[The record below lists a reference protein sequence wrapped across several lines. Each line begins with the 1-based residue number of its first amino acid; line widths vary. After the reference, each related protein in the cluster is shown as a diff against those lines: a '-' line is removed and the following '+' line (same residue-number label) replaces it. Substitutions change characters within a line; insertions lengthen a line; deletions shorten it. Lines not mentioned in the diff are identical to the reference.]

1 MAQANVQQLQIV
13 QHNLQAILAQK
24 QQLQQ
29 QLIEIESALAE
40 LQTTEKAYKMVGKL
54 LVASS
59 PEKLKKELLEKKETT
74 SLRLKHFSQ
83 QEEKVRKNAEELQAA
98 VVSELKQ
105 KGSVWK

>member
-1 MAQANVQQLQIV
+1 MSIKRFGARYGTKPKKKFANIEKLQ
-13 QHNLQAILAQK
+13 H
-24 QQLQQ
+24 QQ
-29 QLIEIESALAE
+29 QLIEIEPALAE
-40 LQTTEKAYKMVGKL
+40 LQTTGKAYKMVGKL

-105 KGSVWK
+105 KK

>member
-13 QHNLQAILAQK
+13 QHNLQAVLAQK
-24 QQLQQ
+24 Q

-40 LQTTEKAYKMVGKL
+40 LQTTGKAYKMVGKL

-105 KGSVWK
+105 KK